1 MKTIAID
8 AATTAAFT
16 AVGAS
21 GANAFRAALCPFT
34 SPSLTA

>member
-8 AATTAAFT
+8 AATTA
-16 AVGAS
+16 VGAS
-21 GANAFRAALCPFT
+21 IANAFRAALCPFT